1 MYNPMVVHNELSEA
15 ETDLVFHALAVSTRR
30 DILRRTMAQ
39 EQSVTVLARDY
50 DMSFASVQKHV
61 SVLEQAE
68 LIIKRA
74 QGRERL
80 VRANPDRLEQARIL
94 LVQYESLWRGRVDR
108 LEDLLETQALP
119 QPPNLPQPPESPTT
133 AQTPTIPS

>member
-1 MYNPMVVHNELSEA
+1 MYNPMVVHDELSEA

-39 EQSVTVLARDY
+39 EQSVTALARDY

>member
-1 MYNPMVVHNELSEA
+1 MSEA

>member
-61 SVLEQAE
+61 SVLERAE

-94 LVQYESLWRGRVDR
+94 LAQYESLWRGRVDR